1 MSDLNLLGSIKLNS
15 ADSLLHNRGKLL
27 SIITSLD
34 QDPTRTIPFIA
45 RLSDAMRWYVQW
57 GQQSTLTLHHQ
68 PAQRP
73 QQRQDRLVFSLQC
86 EGLTKP
92 LPQHIQ
98 RNGSPQDQTLSHE
111 TRLMFAL
118 PKQSPPDELARL
130 AHNFMQ
136 PSREELFAAVQ
147 AEQAKSEK
155 LVLNILPKKI
165 AETLKNGQTSSGLI
179 YDFHPSTTILF
190 SDEAGFTSLT
200 KELHPESLVRMINQ
214 LFSEFDNLC
223 EQHGIEK
230 IKTIG
235 DAYMAVCGVP
245 SAVENHAER
254 TCRMAL
260 DMLRIHT
267 DMMRSQDINLRIRIG
282 LHSGPVVAGVIGRK
296 KYAYDLW
303 GDAVNVASRMEST
316 GMQDCIQIS
325 EATRNL
331 LPEHFQVESRGSV
344 EVKGQ
349 GSMSTYFLRSAGE
362 NPTSAYER

>member
-1 MSDLNLLGSIKLNS
+1 
-15 ADSLLHNRGKLL
+15 
-27 SIITSLD
+27 
-34 QDPTRTIPFIA
+34 
-45 RLSDAMRWYVQW
+45 
-57 GQQSTLTLHHQ
+57 
-68 PAQRP
+68 
-73 QQRQDRLVFSLQC
+73 
-86 EGLTKP
+86 
-92 LPQHIQ
+92 
-98 RNGSPQDQTLSHE
+98 
-111 TRLMFAL
+111 MFAL
-118 PKQSPPDELARL
+118 PNEAPPDELARL
-130 AHNFMQ
+130 AHNFME

-155 LVLNILPKKI
+155 LVLNILPEKI
-165 AETLKNGQTSSGLI
+165 AEALKNSQTSSGLI

-200 KELHPESLVRMINQ
+200 KELQPERLVRMINQ

-254 TCRMAL
+254 ACLMAL
-260 DMLRIHT
+260 DMRRIHA
-267 DMMRSQDINLRIRIG
+267 DLMRSQDINLGIRIG

-316 GMQDCIQIS
+316 GVQDCIQIS

-344 EVKGQ
+344 EIKGR
-349 GSMSTYFLRSAGE
+349 GSMATYFLKSAGE
-362 NPTSAYER
+362 IRERCP

>member
-1 MSDLNLLGSIKLNS
+1 MSDLNVLGSIKLNS
-15 ADSLLHNRGKLL
+15 ADSLLHNRAKLL
-27 SIITSLD
+27 RIITALD
-34 QDPTRTIPFIA
+34 HDPTRTIPFIA

-57 GQQSTLTLHHQ
+57 GEQSTLTLHHQ
-68 PAQRP
+68 PAQKP
-73 QQRQDRLVFSLQC
+73 QRRQDRLVFSLQC
-86 EGLTKP
+86 EGLMKP

-98 RNGSPQDQTLSHE
+98 QRGSLQEQTLPHE

-118 PKQSPPDELARL
+118 PNQAPPDELARL
-130 AHNFMQ
+130 AHNFME

-155 LVLNILPKKI
+155 LVLNILPEKI
-165 AETLKNGQTSSGLI
+165 ADALKNSQTSSGLI

-200 KELHPESLVRMINQ
+200 KELQPERLVRMINQ

-223 EQHGIEK
+223 ELHGIEK

-254 TCRMAL
+254 ACRMAL

-267 DMMRSQDINLRIRIG
+267 DLMRSQDINLGIRIG

-316 GMQDCIQIS
+316 GVQGSIQIS

-344 EVKGQ
+344 EIKGR
-349 GSMSTYFLRSAGE
+349 GSMATYFLRSAGE
-362 NPTSAYER
+362 IMEHCP

>member
-1 MSDLNLLGSIKLNS
+1 M
-15 ADSLLHNRGKLL
+15 
-27 SIITSLD
+27 
-34 QDPTRTIPFIA
+34 
-45 RLSDAMRWYVQW
+45 
-57 GQQSTLTLHHQ
+57 
-68 PAQRP
+68 
-73 QQRQDRLVFSLQC
+73 
-86 EGLTKP
+86 E
-92 LPQHIQ
+92 
-98 RNGSPQDQTLSHE
+98 
-111 TRLMFAL
+111 
-118 PKQSPPDELARL
+118 
-130 AHNFMQ
+130 

-155 LVLNILPKKI
+155 LVLNILPEKI
-165 AETLKNGQTSSGLI
+165 AEELKNSQTSSGLI

-200 KELHPESLVRMINQ
+200 KELQPERLVTMINQ

-254 TCRMAL
+254 ACRMAL

-267 DMMRSQDINLRIRIG
+267 NLMRSQDINLGIRIG

-316 GMQDCIQIS
+316 GVQGSIQIS

-344 EVKGQ
+344 EIKGR
-349 GSMSTYFLRSAGE
+349 GSMTTYFLKSAGE
-362 NPTSAYER
+362 IRERCP

>member
-27 SIITSLD
+27 RIISSLD
-34 QDPTRTIPFIA
+34 SDPTRTIPFVA
-45 RLSDAMRWYVQW
+45 KLSDAMRWYVQW
-57 GQQSTLTLHHQ
+57 GKQSTLILHYQ

-73 QQRQDRLVFSLQC
+73 QRRQDRLVFSLQC
-86 EGLTKP
+86 EGLMKS

-98 RNGSPQDQTLSHE
+98 GSGSAQEPTLPQE
-111 TRLMFAL
+111 TRLTFAL
-118 PKQSPPDELARL
+118 PKNPSPDELARL
-130 AHNFMQ
+130 AHKFME
-136 PSREELFAAVQ
+136 PSREELFATVQ
-147 AEQAKSEK
+147 SEQEKSEK

-165 AETLKNGQTSSGLI
+165 AEALKSSQTSSGLI

-200 KELHPESLVRMINQ
+200 RELQPERLVRMINQ

-223 EQHGIEK
+223 EHHGIEK

-245 SAVENHAER
+245 SAVENHAEQAS
-254 TCRMAL
+254 RMAL
-260 DMLRIHT
+260 DMLRVHT
-267 DMMRSQDINLRIRIG
+267 DLMRSEDINLGIRIG

-296 KYAYDLW
+296 KYAYDIW
-303 GDAVNVASRMEST
+303 GDAVNVASRMESNC
-316 GMQDCIQIS
+316 MRDCIQIS
-325 EATRNL
+325 EATKNL

-344 EVKGQ
+344 EIKSCGK
-349 GSMSTYFLRSAGE
+349 MNTYFLRSAGE
-362 NPTSAYER
+362 VPNSIYEK